1 MHPIKLAKI
10 CILQATITVVLA
22 SFHQSAPHQHLE
34 LHSVRH
40 KSSLEKNRILICP
53 GFGYAAADYI
63 GHDNLVLSLVQQ
75 GWDRAQIQVLNVN
88 KRDWLNVFLRGV
100 TDIKFWKGSA
110 SPIRPA
116 FRWYLD
122 LISLEMRTFSAE
134 VEDVKVILIGHSA
147 GGWLARAA
155 IGFLS
160 GEVEGIQKMID
171 LKNVAGI
178 VTLGSPHVAPP
189 SGIFDITRGA
199 LRITNDYFPGAYF
212 APAIKYLT
220 VMGCSIKGRGLAYDS
235 YLRVCGVGDE
245 HGDGFVPCCAG
256 HLDGASQFN
265 LEGVGHDKY
274 GFPDFIQQWHD
285 TMMEQMVYSNKE
297 GILEI

>member
-10 CILQATITVVLA
+10 FLLQATITLVLA
-22 SFHQSAPHQHLE
+22 SFHQSAPHQHIE
-34 LHSVRH
+34 LHAVRH
-40 KSSLEKNRILICP
+40 KSLEEKNRILICP
-53 GFGYAAADYI
+53 GFGYAAAGYI
-63 GHDNLVLSLVQQ
+63 SHNDLVPSLVQQ

-88 KRDWLNVFLRGV
+88 KRDWLKVFLRGM
-100 TDIKFWKGSA
+100 TDINFWKGNA
-110 SPIRPA
+110 SPTRPA

-122 LISLEMRTFSAE
+122 LIALEMRKFRAE
-134 VEDVKVILIGHSA
+134 DEDAKVILIGHSA

-160 GEVEGIQKMID
+160 GEVEGIQKLID

-189 SGIFDITRGA
+189 SSVFDITRGA
-199 LRITNDYFPGAYF
+199 LRITNDNFPGAYF
-212 APAIKYLT
+212 APSIKYLT
-220 VMGCSIKGRGLAYDS
+220 VMGCSIKGRGLAFDS
-235 YLRVCGVGDE
+235 YLFVCGVGDE

-256 HLDGASQFN
+256 HLDGAIQIN
-265 LEGVGHDKY
+265 LEEVGHDEY

-297 GILEI
+297 DMLVI